1 MESKNLIICDP
12 EEKYAQALALYLMRK
27 KELAFQVQVCTSIV
41 HVLEM
46 YEKAGVDILFISEKC
61 KPKDRG
67 RVSAEKV
74 FLLAENGNPNLLE
87 GERILYKYQSGEKIV
102 EALMEECSELYG
114 SEEILRSIGKK
125 KNGKIIGIFSPIHR
139 VGKTTYALKLGEELA
154 ESQNVLYLCLEV
166 YGGDGG
172 HFAGEGQ
179 TLSDVLYYHRQE
191 KGNLGLFLTTAVCH
205 RNHLDYIRPMAVS
218 EDLKEVRASE
228 WVSLIDQILE
238 QSIYETLIL
247 DLDEGIPDVY
257 SLLDICTEIHM
268 PVAGD
273 VYAKAKICQFE
284 RELGLLGK
292 EKILKKIQRKE
303 GRV

>member
-12 EEKYAQALALYLMRK
+12 EEKYAQALALYLMSRR
-27 KELAFQVQVCTSIV
+27 ELAFQVQICTSIAY
-41 HVLEM
+41 VLEM
-46 YEKAGVDILFISEKC
+46 QEKAGVDILFVSEKW
-61 KPKDRG
+61 KPKERSKVQAG
-67 RVSAEKV
+67 RV
-74 FLLAENGNPNLLE
+74 FLLVENGNPNLLE

-102 EALMEECSELYG
+102 EELMQECSELYG

-125 KNGKIIGIFSPIHR
+125 KNGKIIGIFSPVHR

-154 ESQNVLYLCLEV
+154 ESQNVLYIGMEV
-166 YGGDGG
+166 YGGYGG
-172 HFAGEGQ
+172 HFAKEGQ

-191 KGNLGLFLTTAVCH
+191 KGNLGLFLTTVVCH
-205 RNHLDYIRPMAVS
+205 RKNLDCVRPMTVS

-228 WVSLIDQILE
+228 WISLIDQILE
-238 QSIYETLIL
+238 QSIYDTLIL
-247 DLDEGIPDVY
+247 DLDEGISDVY

-268 PVAGD
+268 PILRDA
-273 VYAKAKICQFE
+273 YADAKICQFE
-284 RELGLLGK
+284 RELELLGR